1 MSTKFLRQKRPV
13 RKFSNKY
20 IGPFPIV
27 RVLKL
32 GLAYKLN
39 LLKKY
44 RIYYTFLILV
54 LEEYYHPLG
63 ESLSPK
69 ALELEEKDTHKVKVI
84 LTYKGSLKNH

>member
-1 MSTKFLRQKRPV
+1 MSTKFLRQKRLV

-20 IGPFPIV
+20 ISPFPIV
-27 RVLKL
+27 RVSKL
-32 GLAYKLN
+32 GLAYELN

-54 LEEYYHPLG
+54 LEEYYYPLE
-63 ESLSPK
+63 ESPLPK

-84 LTYKGSLKNH
+84 LTYKGPLRNR